1 MSQARVGVVVIGA
14 TNRPDHVDTALLRP
28 GRFDRLLYVPPP
40 DADARLAILA
50 VHTRNTPLSSDV
62 ALKVRPTDVG
72 ILLAAAGLVKGRCK
86 C

>member
-1 MSQARVGVVVIGA
+1 MLQAHVGVVVMGA
-14 TNRPDHVDTALLRP
+14 TNRPDHVDMALLRP

-62 ALKVRPTDVG
+62 SLKVLSTSVPLSSCWLSCRQ
-72 ILLAAAGLVKGRCK
+72 
-86 C
+86 